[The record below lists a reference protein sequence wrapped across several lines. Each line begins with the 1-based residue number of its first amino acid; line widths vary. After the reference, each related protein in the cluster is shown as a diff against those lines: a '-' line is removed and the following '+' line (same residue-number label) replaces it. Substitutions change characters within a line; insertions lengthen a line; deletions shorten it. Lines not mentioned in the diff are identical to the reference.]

1 MIRVRFHGRGGQG
14 AKTASRILGNAAF
27 NDGHFVQDFPIYGA
41 ERRGAPVTAFTR
53 FSDSEVTE
61 RGFIFSPDI
70 SAVMDDSLL
79 ADPLA
84 NPLAGLRKGG
94 CALVNTTKSADLVSA
109 RKDVTVV
116 PVDLTGRA
124 LAYLGK
130 PILSAGI
137 AAAAARVSGIGE
149 KSLLTAIADELRE
162 VGISEEMVKKN
173 IEFAMAVYGVLT
185 PLGLVTEEVETKEE
199 LVPLALV
206 VSGEGFEDVTKTGN
220 SGVRHTGNWRT
231 YRPVIDYAKC
241 TDCLICYAYCP
252 ESAMSVDQDGR
263 VKIDYDNCKGCMICM
278 TECPLRAIGQTREG
292 EHATAALQVEVRQ

>member
-1 MIRVRFHGRGGQG
+1 MMTRVRFHGRGGQG

-27 NDGHFVQDFPIYGA
+27 NDGYFVQDFPIYGA

-53 FSDSEVTE
+53 FSDSEIAE
-61 RGFIFSPDI
+61 RGFIFSPDV

-79 ADPLA
+79 ADPIA

-94 CALVNTTKSADLVSA
+94 CALVNTTKSSSLVST

-116 PVDLTGRA
+116 PIDLTKRA
-124 LAYLGK
+124 LEYLGK

-137 AAAAARVSGIGE
+137 AAAVARVAGIAE
-149 KSLLTAIADELRE
+149 QSLLTAVADELRE
-162 VGISEEMVKKN
+162 VGLSEDMIKKN
-173 IEFAMAVYGVLT
+173 IEFAMAVYGVLA
-185 PLGLVTEEVETKEE
+185 PLGLRTEELETKEE
-199 LVPLALV
+199 LVPLAVV
-206 VSGEGFEDVTKTGN
+206 VSGEGFEDVTMTGN

-231 YRPVIDYAKC
+231 YRPVIDYGRC

-252 ESAMSVDQDGR
+252 ESAMSVGQDGR
-263 VKIDYDNCKGCMICM
+263 VTIDYDNCKGCMICL

-292 EHATAALQVEVRQ
+292 GQ